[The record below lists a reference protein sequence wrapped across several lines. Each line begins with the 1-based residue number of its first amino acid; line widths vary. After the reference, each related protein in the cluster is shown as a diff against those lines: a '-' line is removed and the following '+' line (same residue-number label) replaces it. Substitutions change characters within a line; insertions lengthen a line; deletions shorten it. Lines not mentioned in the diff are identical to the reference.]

1 MRTLGRAARRPA
13 GSGTFLPTIF
23 TPFEQAGIRLRE
35 GTASIIAGT
44 PGSMKTG
51 LTLYWVGRLG
61 KPTLYF
67 SADSEEFEVM
77 ERMAAM
83 MTGDTMQQVRA
94 NPEKYADRLD
104 ELKMRFIFEDSPT
117 YKDVELEVSA
127 YAEVYGCWPEVI
139 VIDNLMNLVGESD
152 DEWGSMRDSAKV
164 IHRLTRITKA
174 TTLVLHHMGED
185 KVDPSGKPAPRT
197 KLQGKVSHLPKMV
210 LSLAFDGQRL
220 KVAAVKNRFGP
231 ASPSGENYVELW
243 CDPNRSQFFNSQQD
257 YMAERPA

>member
-83 MTGDTMQQVRA
+83 ITGDTMQQVRA
-94 NPEKYADRLD
+94 NPEKYAEALD
-104 ELKMRFIFEDSPT
+104 DLKMRFIFEDSPT
-117 YKDVELEVSA
+117 YKDVE
-127 YAEVYGCWPEVI
+127 CHP
-139 VIDNLMNLVGESD
+139 
-152 DEWGSMRDSAKV
+152 
-164 IHRLTRITKA
+164 
-174 TTLVLHHMGED
+174 
-185 KVDPSGKPAPRT
+185 
-197 KLQGKVSHLPKMV
+197 
-210 LSLAFDGQRL
+210 
-220 KVAAVKNRFGP
+220 
-231 ASPSGENYVELW
+231 
-243 CDPNRSQFFNSQQD
+243 
-257 YMAERPA
+257 